1 MLVLDL
7 DVHQGDGTAACF
19 TDDPRVVT
27 VSVHAAS
34 NFPLR
39 KVASD
44 YDLPLPDATGDQ
56 EYLAMIGDKLPG
68 LLDAIRPQLVLYNA
82 GVDAHRDDRLGRL
95 DLSDEGLMQRDR
107 LVLDACLRRQLPI
120 ATVIGYDMLEP
131 LVRRHAI
138 VVRAAVEQAR
148 LYGL

>member
-1 MLVLDL
+1 MTCRSPMPPAIRSTWRDR
-7 DVHQGDGTAACF
+7 D
-19 TDDPRVVT
+19 R
-27 VSVHAAS
+27 
-34 NFPLR
+34 
-39 KVASD
+39 
-44 YDLPLPDATGDQ
+44 LP
-56 EYLAMIGDKLPG
+56 E

-95 DLSDEGLMQRDR
+95 NLSDEGLMQRDR
-107 LVLDACLRRQLPI
+107 LVLDACLRRRLPV
-120 ATVIGYDMLEP
+120 ATVIGGGYDTLEP